1 MKKIAN
7 DFKVNIENVNYV
19 IDFQVEKRSKVMPDS
34 VTYSC
39 MTFLDNEMMT
49 PVKRFQMV
57 YSRKEKSYWAWT
69 GNVINEKERMFME
82 SIAELLNDNTI
93 KLAV

>member
-7 DFKVNIENVNYV
+7 EFKVNINNVNYV
-19 IDFQVEKRSKVMPDS
+19 IDFQEEKSSKEMPDS
-34 VTYSC
+34 VTYTC

-57 YSRKEKSYWAWT
+57 YSRKEKTYWAWT
-69 GNVINEKERMFME
+69 GNVINEKERVIME
-82 SIAELLNDNTI
+82 SIAELLNDKTV
-93 KLAV
+93 KLAI